1 MSENFKFNKSAI
13 EWRRNTV
20 LSKLARGMSQSD
32 IAKEL
37 QLHPS
42 TISLDVQYLKEQA
55 KEELQ
60 THISNRLPFEYAR
73 AVTGINSVL
82 KRVSEMLDEAKD
94 PKVKTECLKLQ
105 MELYK
110 SIMSL
115 ATDGGIVER
124 CMKLVKGLESQQY
137 RSENFS
143 PRTDD
148 ETKLQ
153 NNRAKSPE
161 EVRTTVIE
169 DSSEDDADIVESEED
184 IPTEPEED
192 LKEEE

>member
-1 MSENFKFNKSAI
+1 MI

-20 LSKLARGMSQSD
+20 LSKLARGMNQTE

-60 THISNRLPFEYAR
+60 THISDRLPFEYNR
-73 AVTGINSVL
+73 AVTGINNIL
-82 KRVSEMLDEAKD
+82 KKANETLDKATD
-94 PKVKTECLKLQ
+94 TKTQLQ
-105 MELYK
+105 TMGLLAELYK

-124 CMKLVKGLESQQY
+124 AMKMVKGLEDST
-137 RSENFS
+137 SEKTLAPHGTN
-143 PRTDD
+143 T
-148 ETKLQ
+148 
-153 NNRAKSPE
+153 
-161 EVRTTVIE
+161 
-169 DSSEDDADIVESEED
+169 
-184 IPTEPEED
+184 PTEEEED